1 MRTLHS
7 IKAKLLAAF
16 LFLSVA
22 AGVVGHFGLRG
33 IAGVSGNLEEVAGN
47 LLPSL
52 EALATLNGNYIDARM
67 SSRDALIAVLEK
79 DPERVRR
86 DHDARSAA
94 FVRMTKAREVFG
106 ALPMTVEETSLWKD
120 YQQHSA
126 EARHAFDQ
134 LWQNLDAGDF
144 EKAKQSLSVADPLGD
159 KVQRDMESLMD
170 FQARL
175 GVEKRAEGKAIV
187 SSAHQWLLGTIS
199 LALLAS
205 VMLGLYLTLSITRPL
220 QVVTSAAA
228 RLAEG
233 DVDQTIEHHGEDEL
247 GQLADAFRGML
258 AYVQGV
264 SKAADAVSR
273 GDLSFPIRA
282 RSERDALSRNFLK
295 LSDTL
300 KALLAE
306 TNTLVVAAQDGAL
319 HTRGNAAAFEGGFGQ
334 LVGGVNK
341 MMDAMLAPIQESS
354 TVLGEMAARNLTMRM
369 KGDYKGDFAKIKTAL
384 NTAADNLH
392 DSLAQ
397 VATAA
402 EQVTGAVSQIA
413 SSSQAVAH
421 GASQQASALEE
432 TSASLEQMSA
442 MTRNNAESA
451 QQANVLAAVTR
462 GASESGTVAMAQM
475 TSAMKEIRGSA
486 EGTAAIISD
495 INEIAFQTNL
505 LALNAAVEA
514 ARAGEAGR
522 GFAVV
527 AEEVRNLALRSKE
540 AAKKTEVLIKTS
552 VQLAQRGEGICKQV
566 NENLDEIVASVG
578 KVTTVVG
585 QIAKASDEQA
595 RGIVQVGQAVTQMD
609 KVTQENAASSEESAS
624 AAEELSGQAQELAGL
639 VQQFRLHGG
648 SAGPAPRAA
657 ARPMARP
664 QALPRKVTRE
674 VPVARRATS
683 NGNGHMNGNGHSARS
698 LFPLEGD
705 VKLGEL

>member
-1 MRTLHS
+1 MKNLNS

-16 LFLSVA
+16 LFLSA
-22 AGVVGHFGLRG
+22 SAGVVGYFGVRG
-33 IAGVSGNLEEVAGN
+33 IGDVARSLDHVAVV
-47 LLPSL
+47 LLPSMVGL
-52 EALATLNGNYIDARM
+52 D
-67 SSRDALIAVLEK
+67 LINEGYTDMVLKTREGIIAEK
-79 DPERVRR
+79 DKNPEKVRQMHELR
-86 DHDARSAA
+86 NQAVKRIDKGFQIYAPLPQEADEAVIWKE
-94 FVRMTKAREVFG
+94 FEGNFG
-106 ALPMTVEETSLWKD
+106 AAKRVNDDIWV
-120 YQQHSA
+120 Q
-126 EARHAFDQ
+126 
-134 LWQNLDAGDF
+134 LDAGET
-144 EKAKQSLSVADPLGD
+144 EKAQLATAGGAAFMATARKN
-159 KVQRDMESLMD
+159 MD
-170 FQARL
+170 GLIEVQARMAKVHREL
-175 GVEKRAEGKAIV
+175 GEATAA
-187 SSAHQWLLGTIS
+187 SAHRALLVTIS

-205 VMLGLYLTLSITRPL
+205 MVLGFYLTLSITRPL
-220 QVVTSAAA
+220 QIVTGAAA
-228 RLAEG
+228 RIAEG
-233 DVDQTIEHHGEDEL
+233 DIDQTIDHRGSDEL
-247 GQLADAFRGML
+247 GQLADAFRSML

-273 GDLSFPIRA
+273 GDLSFQVTP
-282 RSERDALSRNFLK
+282 RSDRDALSRNFLK

-306 TNTLVVAAQDGAL
+306 THTLVVAAQDGAL

-354 TVLGEMAARNLTMRM
+354 AVLDDMAARNLTTRM

-384 NTAADNLH
+384 NSAADNLH

-421 GASQQASALEE
+421 GASQQASALEQ

-451 QQANVLAAVTR
+451 QQANALAAVTKS
-462 GASESGTVAMAQM
+462 ASESGTVAMAQM
-475 TSAMKEIRGSA
+475 TTAMQEIRGSA

-648 SAGPAPRAA
+648 SAAPAPRAA

-664 QALPRKVTRE
+664 PALPRKVTRE
-674 VPVARRATS
+674 VPVARRAT
-683 NGNGHMNGNGHSARS
+683 GNGHMNGNGHSARS

-705 VKLGEL
+705 VKLGEF